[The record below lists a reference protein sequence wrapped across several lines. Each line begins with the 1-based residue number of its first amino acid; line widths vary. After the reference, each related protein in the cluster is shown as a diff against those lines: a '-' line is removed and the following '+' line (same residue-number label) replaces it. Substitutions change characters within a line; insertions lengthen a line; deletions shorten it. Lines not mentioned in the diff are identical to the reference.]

1 MGFAVVADEVRNL
14 AQRCAEAAR
23 STTQLIQESMQN
35 SEEGK
40 TKLKELGDV
49 FANLSGAVS
58 KLGEQ
63 VEAVKKSSQ
72 QQLTGVSDIGQEIS
86 RLEQETRGSAAI
98 AEETAA
104 SADELQSQARHMT
117 QYVTTIRTSFGT

>member
-1 MGFAVVADEVRNL
+1 
-14 AQRCAEAAR
+14 
-23 STTQLIQESMQN
+23 MQN